1 MTTQGERTPTPGDGR
16 EGQAGQRTGGGA
28 DPRGGDAEGTA
39 DRTGTGAADRTGA
52 GATAARRRGRR
63 LTGRRAA
70 GWIVV
75 VGVVVAGGWIITRP
89 MPGDYIPGLGPSTK
103 DSAKTPPVV
112 GSAPALTDPE
122 ALNVDNIF
130 PAQRPVEVGAY
141 KARRNGAR
149 QGENCAEVL
158 QDRAQDPL
166 KDSGCQAYL
175 TVSFTGQDRPVL
187 SSVTL
192 LRFPDQAAATRAA
205 DALRAKPGS
214 VAFILENAVTAPAPP
229 AGTKPGGEPRVE
241 AVGHYVTVT
250 SSRAG
255 DGRPASA
262 TPSGTGSP
270 AAQTPTPTGTAA
282 GTEQNLDEATR
293 AISYAAGQPFVWM

>member
-1 MTTQGERTPTPGDGR
+1 M
-16 EGQAGQRTGGGA
+16 
-28 DPRGGDAEGTA
+28 
-39 DRTGTGAADRTGA
+39 
-52 GATAARRRGRR
+52 
-63 LTGRRAA
+63 
-70 GWIVV
+70 
-75 VGVVVAGGWIITRP
+75 VGVVAAGGWLISRP

-103 DSAKTPPVV
+103 DSTKTPPVV
-112 GSAPALTDPE
+112 GSAPPRTDPE

-158 QDRAQDPL
+158 QDRTQDPL
-166 KDSGCQAYL
+166 KESGCQAYL

-192 LRFPDQAAATRAA
+192 LRFPDQASAAKAA

-214 VAFILENAVTAPAPP
+214 VAFILADTTIAPAQP
-229 AGTKPGGEPRVE
+229 AGAAKAVGEARVE

-250 SSRAG
+250 SSRTG
-255 DGRPASA
+255 DGRTAPG
-262 TPSGTGSP
+262 TPTGAGAP
-270 AAQTPTPTGTAA
+270 AATGPTPTATTPS
-282 GTEQNLDEATR
+282 TEQMLDEATR
-293 AISYAAGQPFVWM
+293 ALSYAAGSPFVWM